1 MKNSKVVN
9 EKFNFLKPIDFK
21 RLIRLG
27 NKYDGGYVV
36 PENLTRESEALIS
49 FGYGYDPSFEYDYI
63 KFTNK
68 RVYIYDYS
76 CSFYH
81 LFKIF
86 LKYLKRFLT
95 FRKNLKDVIFH
106 YIKMKN
112 HITFNRNKMI
122 DFEKKRIVSGEQN
135 NQNIFISTHS
145 AGEIP
150 LIKKDITIAEIFDK
164 LDFKKIFLKC
174 DIEGSEYLI
183 VDDVLKYQDRI
194 DVITIEFHWVD
205 KNLEVFT
212 ESVKKL
218 LRYFNIVHIHGNNH
232 NGLIKDINIPEVP
245 EITFVNNKFIK
256 EKKFINNFPRENLDN
271 PNNIISEDLFFH
283 FK

>member
-81 LFKIF
+81 LFK
-86 LKYLKRFLT
+86 T
-95 FRKNLKDVIFH
+95 F
-106 YIKMKN
+106 Y
-112 HITFNRNKMI
+112 
-122 DFEKKRIVSGEQN
+122 
-135 NQNIFISTHS
+135 
-145 AGEIP
+145 
-150 LIKKDITIAEIFDK
+150 
-164 LDFKKIFLKC
+164 
-174 DIEGSEYLI
+174 
-183 VDDVLKYQDRI
+183 
-194 DVITIEFHWVD
+194 WV
-205 KNLEVFT
+205 
-212 ESVKKL
+212 
-218 LRYFNIVHIHGNNH
+218 
-232 NGLIKDINIPEVP
+232 
-245 EITFVNNKFIK
+245 
-256 EKKFINNFPRENLDN
+256 
-271 PNNIISEDLFFH
+271 
-283 FK
+283 